1 MPRSALPR
9 LVPPMPRGRG
19 WLGPLAVAAFGGFL
33 RFDRL
38 GVPHAFVFDETY
50 YAKDAYSLIRFGV
63 ERHFADDADET
74 ILRGG
79 TDVFKTC
86 GTAEECAAYV
96 AHPPLGKWLI
106 GAGEWLFGLTPF
118 GWRFAAALAG
128 TLSVLVL
135 ARVARR
141 MTRSTLLGCLAGL
154 LLALDG
160 LHLVLSRS
168 ALLDVFLTFWVLAGF
183 ACLVADRDAARARLA
198 EWYRTSVVTGP
209 APRLGPRPWRLAAG
223 LCLGAAIATKWTGLL
238 FAVAFAIMTLVW
250 DCGARRAVGLRR
262 PYRQAVRH
270 DWPLGLA
277 WLGAV
282 PVAVYVASFAGWFA
296 SAAGWGRAWDR
307 ATSNGWAYFVF
318 DSLRSLVDYQSQVL
332 GFHQGLSTGHDY
344 QSDPWSWPLLL
355 RPTLFFYQA
364 PRGTCGAAS
373 CSQAILGTG
382 TPVIWYAGLL
392 ALLAVLVRYATTR
405 DWRAGAVVLAYA
417 AGWLPWFYFALADD
431 RTMYLF
437 YALPAV
443 PFMILA
449 IVLACGL
456 VLGPPG
462 ASSSRRSTAA
472 ALVGAFTLLAL
483 VNFWWLAPVL
493 TAEPV
498 PYEVWLSRML
508 LRGWI

>member
-1 MPRSALPR
+1 MPRSAFPR
-9 LVPPMPRGRG
+9 LVPPMPGGRG
-19 WLGPLAVAAFGGFL
+19 WLGPLVVAAFGGFL

-63 ERHFADDADET
+63 ERQFADDVDPA

-86 GTAEECAAYV
+86 GTFEECGAYV

-118 GWRFAAALAG
+118 GWRCAAALAG

-135 ARVARR
+135 ARTARR

-183 ACLVADRDAARARLA
+183 ACLVADRDAARTRLT
-198 EWYRTSVVTGP
+198 EWYRTSALTGP

-223 LCLGAAIATKWTGLL
+223 LCLGAAAATKWTGLL

-282 PVAVYVASFAGWFA
+282 PLAVYVASFAGWFA
-296 SAAGWGRAWDR
+296 SAGGWGRNWDR

-318 DSLRSLVDYQSQVL
+318 DSLRSFVDYQSQVF
-332 GFHQGLSTGHDY
+332 GFHQGLSAHHDY
-344 QSDPWSWPLLL
+344 QSDPWGWPLLL
-355 RPTLFFYQA
+355 RPTLFFYQS
-364 PRGTCGAAS
+364 PRTCGAAS

-382 TPVIWYAGLL
+382 TPVIWYAALL
-392 ALLAVLVRYATTR
+392 ALLAMVVRYTATR
-405 DWRAGAVVLAYA
+405 DWRAGAVLLAYA
-417 AGWLPWFYFALADD
+417 ASWLPWFYFALADD

-437 YALPAV
+437 YLLPAV

-462 ASSSRRSTAA
+462 ASNSRRSTGA

-483 VNFWWLAPVL
+483 VNFWWLSPVF
-493 TAEPV
+493 TAVPV
-498 PYEVWLSRML
+498 PYDAWLSRML
-508 LRGWI
+508 LRSWI